1 MLPTRLLSYRRSED
15 GAIHPTWLGAR
26 DEVWLRELV
35 AEAEASAERR
45 SDDADERIL
54 ERVAP
59 LAHRH
64 GSARRVV
71 EAVWTIERRRWKSR
85 VDAPLPPERIR
96 EVVFDLAVGRTREDC
111 LALAAT
117 KLGIAVDAIVPALF
131 ADRAGARRLVPPE
144 APSSPAS
151 LVELYN
157 LALAQALLARSS
169 ALVALVRANMR
180 AVIGYAKLHRLMAS
194 FDENAEGVT
203 RVSISGPLALFHD
216 TLKYG
221 RALATWLPSLIAT
234 PGWSLVARVVL
245 GDETLRLALDG
256 NSPLPRTHAMARAH
270 DSKLEARFEKDL
282 RRLSTSWSIIR
293 EGGAVRI
300 GPRTFY
306 PDFVL
311 VSGETRVLVEVV
323 GFWTPEYLAEKAV
336 LLRGA
341 TVPIVLCVD
350 ERHARGE
357 FVADPRVVLFRK
369 TIDAAAVVAACELA
383 VVAACE
389 RALVASPPE
398 PSHPLATAPV
408 RPTHH
413 VVIAPMA
420 AVKHHAVRAG
430 ARAERW
436 REEVFEDLTR
446 GSQLRLAA
454 RAPHDR
460 YGPQIGIV
468 GERFYAEANRHDRR
482 GDALFIHHVTT
493 VARRPAGPL
502 RLVEAQ
508 CRLLDVA
515 AAPSA
520 ARADPVASLFE
531 QAP

>member
-15 GAIHPTWLGAR
+15 GAIHPTWLTAR

-35 AEAEASAERR
+35 AEAEASAGRR

-59 LAHRH
+59 LALRH

-85 VDAPLPPERIR
+85 IDAPLPPERLR
-96 EVVFDLAVGRTREDC
+96 EVVFDLAVGRTRADC
-111 LALAAT
+111 LALAGAT
-117 KLGIAVDAIVPALF
+117 LGIAVDAILPALF

-144 APSSPAS
+144 ARASPAS

-157 LALAQALLARSS
+157 LALAQALLARST
-169 ALVALVRANMR
+169 AIVALVRANMR
-180 AVIGYAKLHRLMAS
+180 AVIGYAKLHRLMAN

-256 NSPLPRTHAMARAH
+256 DAPLPRTHAMARAH
-270 DSKLEARFEKDL
+270 DSALEARFEKDV
-282 RRLSTSWSIIR
+282 RRLSTSWMIAR
-293 EGGAVRI
+293 EGGVVRV
-300 GPRTFY
+300 GQRTFY

-311 VSGETRVLVEVV
+311 VSGERKVLVEVV
-323 GFWTPEYLAEKAV
+323 GFWTPEYLAEKSA

-350 ERHARGE
+350 ERHAHRE
-357 FVADPRVVLFRK
+357 LAADPRIVLFRK
-369 TIDAAAVVAACELA
+369 TIDAAAVVAACERA
-383 VVAACE
+383 VGA
-389 RALVASPPE
+389 RAPE
-398 PSHPLATAPV
+398 PAPPLATGSSAPT
-408 RPTHH
+408 PTHH
-413 VVIAPMA
+413 LVIAPMR

-436 REEVFEDLTR
+436 REDVFDDLTR
-446 GSQLRLAA
+446 GSQLRLTA
-454 RAPHDR
+454 RAAHDR
-460 YGPQIGIV
+460 YGAQIGII
-468 GERFYAEANRHDRR
+468 GQRFYAEANRHDRR
-482 GDALFIHHVTT
+482 GDALFIHHVMS
-493 VARRPAGPL
+493 VSHRPPGEV

-508 CRLLDVA
+508 CRLLDMA
-515 AAPSA
+515 AAPGA
-520 ARADPVASLFE
+520 ARADPVASLF
-531 QAP
+531 APSP